1 MFNIE
6 NEIIIIK
13 ETTNDQ
19 NISYRFQIFNF
30 RRQTSYKGGNVSETR
45 EM

>member
-13 ETTNDQ
+13 DQ